1 MCKTKGVLFIHVPK
15 AAGMSITTALYNRE
29 VGHYKL
35 RDYESYEC
43 TTFSVVRNP
52 YDRLV
57 SAYSFLM
64 QGGISRY
71 RGDRYISSYL
81 QKNYKNFE
89 DFVINYIANERYGEY
104 IHFVP
109 QVEFLKGSDGEIR
122 IDYIAKLETL
132 NDDLKKFKRKFG
144 IDIESIHINGSK
156 RDSYE
161 RYYTPKLKAVV
172 YEKYK
177 DDFELLGYEK

>member
-1 MCKTKGVLFIHVPK
+1 MKKLYLALRAVSTDLYYRIRKRKLPVFVKQRGVLFIHVPK

-64 QGGISRY
+64 QGGSLDIEEIDIYLHIYKKTTKILKILLLTISPTSVMES
-71 RGDRYISSYL
+71 IFTL
-81 QKNYKNFE
+81 
-89 DFVINYIANERYGEY
+89 
-104 IHFVP
+104 
-109 QVEFLKGSDGEIR
+109 FLK
-122 IDYIAKLETL
+122 
-132 NDDLKKFKRKFG
+132 
-144 IDIESIHINGSK
+144 
-156 RDSYE
+156 
-161 RYYTPKLKAVV
+161 
-172 YEKYK
+172 
-177 DDFELLGYEK
+177 

>member
-1 MCKTKGVLFIHVPK
+1 M
-15 AAGMSITTALYNRE
+15 
-29 VGHYKL
+29 
-35 RDYESYEC
+35 
-43 TTFSVVRNP
+43 
-52 YDRLV
+52 
-57 SAYSFLM
+57 
-64 QGGISRY
+64 
-71 RGDRYISSYL
+71 
-81 QKNYKNFE
+81 
-89 DFVINYIANERYGEY
+89 ANERYGEY